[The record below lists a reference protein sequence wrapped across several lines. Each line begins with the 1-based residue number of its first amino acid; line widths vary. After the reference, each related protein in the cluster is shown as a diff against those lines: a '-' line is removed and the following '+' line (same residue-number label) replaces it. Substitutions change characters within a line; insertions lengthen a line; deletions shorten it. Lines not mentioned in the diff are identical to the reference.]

1 MNFVLSAI
9 TAFILA
15 FNSSWNTGVHNVVN
29 FALGNHR
36 NISSNSLTREPVNS
50 DPNVLG
56 ASTSTPDSNDNVTF
70 NLDAIFNKNLTAKQG
85 ITIQGDSIF
94 NTLKANSINLGNGT
108 ITAANILYGVK
119 SGTGISIGDG
129 QSPTITNTGVTSLGG
144 STGSLSLAAGTGISV
159 SGLTVTNS
167 DLGSSQ
173 YIFKNIAVSGQN
185 TIAAGSNSDTLTF
198 VAGTGVALTTDSTNK
213 KLTISSNNPNIAAGW
228 TNIGSNVYLTTSS
241 DYVGIG
247 TSSPT
252 SALNVVGTSTLSGPV
267 TLGSSASDALTFM
280 GRIANGTSLLPNTDL
295 GSDLGASD
303 KRFNNLWVA
312 NINSNSSQSFSGQT
326 TFSYPPTDTTIAQ
339 ASVLINPTT
348 SAANGQLLGLA
359 LAGYQKALID
369 AEGDIILGYNGATS
383 APATNYPLTIYGHN
397 ATNVAYVDTSGNLTL
412 ANGAM
417 IKPIADSTTALKIA
431 NAAGTPFATFDSTG
445 NGNIVMKSGS
455 SINWGGG
462 WTTITQ
468 STLRVNNTML
478 GANGNTSI
486 GGTGGYAGGYINLQN
501 LASESFSFNS
511 YNNSTNQNIFL
522 FNAKPNDTTENLMQI
537 QKSGSAVL
545 TVNNSG
551 NVGIGT
557 SNPANILDVAKS
569 TTGAIASITSTNSPS
584 GGDIAVGELRF
595 RSTGVSTG
603 GNDIAGIGMVMNT
616 TNTINLG
623 ALTFNVKEAASATSM
638 TEAMRINANGYVGIG
653 TTNPTYPLYVN
664 GTGYFYGSSIGNVN
678 VTVGGRSNTISMT
691 AQTGPANA
699 TIVSGYGG
707 LELDTTQNGNIA
719 LMPNGTGNIGIG
731 TTNPS
736 SKLTVNDG
744 SYNMYFNSS
753 YGLDIS
759 GALLRL
765 GQAKIQGFN
774 NSGLYVDRQ
783 TSGGGA
789 ARAGMFMSQ
798 MGYSTW
804 QTVPAF
810 IFTTT
815 ASTPN
820 FQSWYATDDTENPK
834 ITVTDLAQ
842 TSGLSFG
849 FNSNTHGI
857 IKGHGLAADLS
868 VALPT
873 YFTSGNVGIGTTSP
887 GQKLEI
893 QSADNTQTNGL
904 AVYTAN
910 RLQALQI
917 GPGVIQATMV
927 GLPLAIQAASGSS
940 LSLLGGWNNALNLQ
954 IRNQGYIDISR
965 SGDIGSLEI
974 ARIDYNG
981 NVGIGTTSPLAGL
994 DVEKGNG
1001 GNPAMIVNNPLGG
1014 DIFTASASG
1023 STKFV
1028 IANNGN
1034 VGIGTSNPTN
1044 QVHISG
1050 APSSGYNLYVQST
1063 WGGSNIP
1070 IADFV
1075 ADSNVP
1081 LSIWKDYTKFYGN
1094 TLYVGGSTNSGL
1106 VGIGTTNPGA
1116 LLQISN
1122 TGAVGQIGQIIK
1134 GVINQSGDLQQWQS
1148 SSGLVLT
1155 SVSSGG
1161 DLLLRKATSTSSNIN
1176 FYALNGSGSDQLSAS
1191 LIAGGTGTGFAGG
1204 LDSQFIV
1211 QLSGSN
1217 ALSLIESGGG
1227 SRNLTASLQPA
1238 ASSGTL
1244 AFQLIANSS
1253 QTTATPI
1260 LQIEDSTNANVMT
1273 ANHLGDLYLLN
1284 NLNTP
1289 NGGLGQYANLLT
1301 YSQQFD
1307 NAAWTKSNVTVTPNS
1322 TTSPIG
1328 DTTGAY
1334 ISINSGACQ
1343 GGSIY
1348 QSTATAAGSGTFT
1361 ASIYIKG
1368 TGTAFGV
1375 NLKIDNDSGTNQSA
1389 STSLNLTSS
1398 SSTWQRIQVS
1408 KTFSSATGN
1417 VRLTLSG
1424 GGCGT
1429 FPFYAWGSQIEQ
1441 DTSAGPYVNVAAN
1454 TVNSN
1459 SGMVL
1464 NNTLRF
1470 SNVTTSIVT
1479 GTNENFTIIP
1489 GGTGNVGIGTT
1500 SPNGALDVR
1509 ASTTRP
1515 DSGWGTLSLVSNN
1528 AVAADKGGVLDFGG
1542 IYNGSGALANW
1553 AGIAGLKNDGTD
1565 GTYGGYLSF
1574 YTRSNSTANIERMRI
1589 DMNGNVGIGTTSPSY
1604 LLDVNGTARANGLY
1618 VNGSGTV
1625 GTLGPSGATDG
1636 YIYFGQTGRLGT
1648 NIYNGGSYYTNTYA
1662 HLFQGG
1668 NVVISGG
1675 LLGIGTTAPLAGL
1688 DVEKGNGGNPAMIV
1702 NNPLGGDIIDASSS
1716 GVMKFSIANHGLVNA
1731 TSGGLATFTKAG
1743 TISDTDFTDT
1753 AVNGLIGFDSTDGRL
1768 YIRNAGAWSYIAKTA
1783 GFQIPSFE
1791 SAGFAPGDLLQP
1803 YVEKIMS
1810 DGAVHGLYK
1819 KLDINE
1825 LINSDALTF
1834 KTNVEFQGPAVF
1846 KALAEFFNNVIFHG
1860 NVSFDQAP
1868 MMSKNTA
1875 GTAII
1880 STYSDHVDVVFDSPY
1895 PKTPIVTFNLVNSST
1910 DQTFIADGQQAYL
1923 ENVTNKGFTIK
1934 LPNMAVKDFS
1944 YNWMAFATNGDS
1956 ITKSTSVIQDILG
1969 AQATATPSA
1978 QPSPTPLRPTGFE
1991 GQAPVASATPTTTPT
2006 VATATPSATLEI
2018 TPVASATPTV
2028 AP

>member
-1 MNFVLSAI
+1 SMNFVLSAI

-159 SGLTVTNS
+159 SGLTITNS

-173 YIFKNIAVSGQN
+173 YIFKNFAVSGQN

-369 AEGDIILGYNGATS
+369 AEGDIILGYSGATS

-397 ATNVAYVDTSGNLTL
+397 ATNVAYVDTSGNLGLTGNN
-412 ANGAM
+412 ATSTIYGPSGGRNQPYIQFSSVGNGGF
-417 IKPIADSTTALKIA
+417 INVFGNNDSYMNTNNGGGL
-431 NAAGTPFATFDSTG
+431 NVYGGLNLSTNG
-445 NGNIVMKSGS
+445 GSQNNGNINFRVAGS
-455 SINWGGG
+455 S
-462 WTTITQ
+462 
-468 STLRVNNTML
+468 S
-478 GANGNTSI
+478 
-486 GGTGGYAGGYINLQN
+486 
-501 LASESFSFNS
+501 
-511 YNNSTNQNIFL
+511 
-522 FNAKPNDTTENLMQI
+522 
-537 QKSGSAVL
+537 
-545 TVNNSG
+545 TVNMIINS
-551 NVGIGT
+551 
-557 SNPANILDVAKS
+557 
-569 TTGAIASITSTNSPS
+569 S
-584 GGDIAVGELRF
+584 GL
-595 RSTGVSTG
+595 
-603 GNDIAGIGMVMNT
+603 
-616 TNTINLG
+616 
-623 ALTFNVKEAASATSM
+623 
-638 TEAMRINANGYVGIG
+638 VGIG
-653 TTNPTYPLYVN
+653 TT
-664 GTGYFYGSSIGNVN
+664 
-678 VTVGGRSNTISMT
+678 
-691 AQTGPANA
+691 APA
-699 TIVSGYGG
+699 
-707 LELDTTQNGNIA
+707 
-719 LMPNGTGNIGIG
+719 
-731 TTNPS
+731 
-736 SKLTVNDG
+736 
-744 SYNMYFNSS
+744 
-753 YGLDIS
+753 
-759 GALLRL
+759 
-765 GQAKIQGFN
+765 
-774 NSGLYVDRQ
+774 
-783 TSGGGA
+783 
-789 ARAGMFMSQ
+789 
-798 MGYSTW
+798 
-804 QTVPAF
+804 
-810 IFTTT
+810 
-815 ASTPN
+815 
-820 FQSWYATDDTENPK
+820 
-834 ITVTDLAQ
+834 
-842 TSGLSFG
+842 
-849 FNSNTHGI
+849 
-857 IKGHGLAADLS
+857 
-868 VALPT
+868 
-873 YFTSGNVGIGTTSP
+873 
-887 GQKLEI
+887 
-893 QSADNTQTNGL
+893 
-904 AVYTAN
+904 
-910 RLQALQI
+910 
-917 GPGVIQATMV
+917 
-927 GLPLAIQAASGSS
+927 
-940 LSLLGGWNNALNLQ
+940 
-954 IRNQGYIDISR
+954 
-965 SGDIGSLEI
+965 
-974 ARIDYNG
+974 
-981 NVGIGTTSPLAGL
+981 AGL
-994 DVEKGNG
+994 DVETGNG
-1001 GNPAMIVNNPLGG
+1001 GNAAMIVNNPLGG

-1023 STKFV
+1023 STKFT

-1289 NGGLGQYANLLT
+1289 NGGLGQYANLLI

-1343 GGSIY
+1343 GGNIY

-1361 ASIYIKG
+1361 ASVYIKG

-1389 STSLNLTSS
+1389 STSFNLTSS

-1470 SNVTTSIVT
+1470 SNVATSIVT